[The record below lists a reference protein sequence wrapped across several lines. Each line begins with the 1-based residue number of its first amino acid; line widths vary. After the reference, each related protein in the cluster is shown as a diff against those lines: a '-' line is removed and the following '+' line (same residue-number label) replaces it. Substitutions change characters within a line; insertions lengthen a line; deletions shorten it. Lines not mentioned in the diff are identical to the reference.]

1 MGPHPGGDHSMATR
15 SDASS
20 QLSPSDELPRG
31 GRRGPQRPS
40 EEHGSAIVQNV
51 FRKRDVRDP
60 CSSVRREMR
69 VAESGT
75 ASCPVLRTA
84 SVGSRDPGDVAGQ

>member
-1 MGPHPGGDHSMATR
+1 MRVMGPHPGGDHSMAMR
-15 SDASS
+15 SDALL

-31 GRRGPQRPS
+31 GRGGPQGPS

-60 CSSVRREMR
+60 RASVGHEMR
-69 VAESGT
+69 VAESVSGWDSLMYR
-75 ASCPVLRTA
+75 AEDRICR
-84 SVGSRDPGDVAGQ
+84 Q